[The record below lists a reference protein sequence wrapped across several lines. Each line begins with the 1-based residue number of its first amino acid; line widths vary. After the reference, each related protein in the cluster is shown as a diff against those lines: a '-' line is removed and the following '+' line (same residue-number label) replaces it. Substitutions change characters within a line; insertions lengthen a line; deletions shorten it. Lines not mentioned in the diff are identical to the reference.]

1 MRENPVFL
9 YRQKIKR
16 EGDMN
21 MKNVLDYL
29 RTVKANGGKITAE
42 VLNDAANIFSSSY
55 EEYMRIYDALE
66 VLLWQK

>member
-1 MRENPVFL
+1 
-9 YRQKIKR
+9 
-16 EGDMN
+16 MN